1 VRKQALVIE
10 APEDNNGGNL
20 YIITCWFTPYSVQ
33 EVSTCDG
40 NHNLSLVVEP
50 VKASTPEA
58 VGGENNDIPG
68 ATLEV
73 SMRESI
79 PVILSEDAGG

>member
-1 VRKQALVIE
+1 VKLLKTIMEVA
-10 APEDNNGGNL
+10 
-20 YIITCWFTPYSVQ
+20 YIKLNTISCWFTPYSVQ

-50 VKASTPEA
+50 LKASTPEA

-73 SMRESI
+73 RSVRESI
-79 PVILSEDAGG
+79 PVVLSEDVGG